1 MRSKGIAGLCVLAVM
16 IGVGLTQ
23 HWTVPARAGAPIV
36 RATYQG
42 IVAGVN
48 DNIAAIWLLG
58 SDGTLK
64 ICTQVLTTTN
74 ASPPSCSAAATP

>member
-1 MRSKGIAGLCVLAVM
+1 MKTKTIVGLGVLVVAV
-16 IGVGLTQ
+16 GVGLAQ
-23 HWTVPARAGAPIV
+23 HWTEPARAGAPVV

-64 ICTQVLTTTN
+64 ICTQVLTSTN
-74 ASPPSCSAAATP
+74 GDAPLCSAAVTP